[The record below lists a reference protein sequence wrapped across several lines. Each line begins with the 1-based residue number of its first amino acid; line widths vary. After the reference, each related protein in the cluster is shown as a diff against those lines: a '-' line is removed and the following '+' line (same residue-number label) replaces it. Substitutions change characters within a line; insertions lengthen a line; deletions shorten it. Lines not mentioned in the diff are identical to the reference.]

1 MPMHQAIA
9 AFAGAALLA
18 LLAAAF
24 VPRLKRDLLRLPFWS
39 ALAAA
44 SAGLSAGSAL
54 VASTGHAGTGFVTRQ
69 GWPKPFRFEFVGELG
84 ERSSGFEPIYFA
96 GNMLVYAAVLLTAST
111 AWRILRTAAAAGSAP
126 RGT

>member
-1 MPMHQAIA
+1 MHQTIA

-24 VPRLKRDLLRLPFWS
+24 VPRLKSDLGRVRFWL

-44 SAGLSAGSAL
+44 SAALGAGSAFF
-54 VASTGHAGTGFVTRQ
+54 AETGHAGTGFVTRQ
-69 GWPKPFRFEFVGELG
+69 GWPKPFRFEFASELG

-96 GNMLVYAAVLLTAST
+96 GNMLVYAAVLLLAWTA
-111 AWRILRTAAAAGSAP
+111 LQMVRTAAAASSA
-126 RGT
+126 RSGI

>member
-1 MPMHQAIA
+1 MPMYQTIA
-9 AFAGAALLA
+9 AFTAAALLA

-24 VPRLKRDLLRLPFWS
+24 VPRLKRDLTRLPFWP

-44 SAGLSAGSAL
+44 SAGLSAASA
-54 VASTGHAGTGFVTRQ
+54 VIAETGHAGTGFVTRQ
-69 GWPKPFRFEFVGELG
+69 GWPKPFRFEFAGEHG
-84 ERSSGFEPIYFA
+84 ARSTGFEPIYFA
-96 GNMLVYAAVLLTAST
+96 GNMLVYAAVLLTAWT